1 MVYLYSVAMS
11 VDKKPV
17 RQSVSLPPSVAR
29 RVRTLAKTNRTST
42 NRTLVALI
50 ETGLQ
55 SQEQERRRFLEI
67 ADRLTQSR
75 DKNEQDRLKKELARM
90 TFGE

>member
-1 MVYLYSVAMS
+1 M
-11 VDKKPV
+11 
-17 RQSVSLPPSVAR
+17 
-29 RVRTLAKTNRTST
+29 AKTNRTST

-50 ETGLQ
+50 ETGLET
-55 SQEQERRRFLEI
+55 QEQERGRFLEL
-67 ADRLTQSR
+67 ADRLTRSR

>member
-1 MVYLYSVAMS
+1 MA

-17 RQSVSLPPSVAR
+17 RQSVSLPPGVAR
-29 RVRTLAKTNRTST
+29 RVRSLAKTNRTST

-50 ETGLQ
+50 ETGLET
-55 SQEQERRRFLEI
+55 QEQERGRFLEL
-67 ADRLTQSR
+67 ADRLTRSR